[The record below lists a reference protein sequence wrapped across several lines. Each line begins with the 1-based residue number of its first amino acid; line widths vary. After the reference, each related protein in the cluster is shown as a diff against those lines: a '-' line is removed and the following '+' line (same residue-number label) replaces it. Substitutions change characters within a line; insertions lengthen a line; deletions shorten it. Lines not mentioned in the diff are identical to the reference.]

1 MLSHQTVLRHSNAAV
16 WIKLSTTLLGRKNP
30 RADGHSH
37 HLAEFS
43 QDRKP
48 DHFQQ
53 PNLSNRITQ
62 TDNTT
67 SPTEIAV
74 DWKTLLR
81 L

>member
-1 MLSHQTVLRHSNAAV
+1 MLSPQTVLRHSNAAV

-37 HLAEFS
+37 HLAEFF

-62 TDNTT
+62 INNTT
-67 SPTEIAV
+67 PPTEIAV

>member
-1 MLSHQTVLRHSNAAV
+1 MLSPQTVLRHSNAAV

-37 HLAEFS
+37 HLAEFF

-48 DHFQQ
+48 DHLQQ

-62 TDNTT
+62 IDYTT
-67 SPTEIAV
+67 PPTEIAV